1 MAPLGAEVFM
11 RRFLTDLFVDVRD
24 RDDVE
29 SVARTLRTVMLA
41 LSLAVWSPVFAPLY
55 LWAGAKWS
63 AVLIAAAGL
72 ACLLLLFALRWG
84 VPHGLIVQLLVGVLF
99 AAIGIVA
106 LLTGGIAAPVMA
118 WLCVVPIFAVVLGG
132 PASGIVWMLAAIATA
147 VVLFA
152 VDQAG
157 VTFTSEA
164 KETGQQWLHVASLC
178 GIVGCATLL
187 TWIFL
192 RSEREARTDV
202 ERARHT
208 ADIANRAK
216 SDFLAKM
223 THEIRTPMNG
233 VIGMA
238 QLALSTELTPQQRDY
253 IEAAK
258 ESAEALLVVVND
270 ILEFARMEAGRMELR
285 VQAFHIRDLVR
296 RTTTLLAVRADPQ
309 KLSISWEVDENVPHI
324 VIADMGRLRQV
335 LINLVGNAIKFTPAG
350 EVAARI
356 ALAGDQRASA
366 SVLSQA
372 EAASKYGA
380 STSAASRTRAPETV
394 WLLLEVRDT
403 GVGIPEDQQ
412 ERIFKE
418 FEQVDQS
425 TQRMFGGTGLGL
437 SITRGLVALMGGRI
451 ELESRLNLGSTFRV
465 TLPVAIGT
473 EADLVL
479 DDSSC
484 VALAGAEAEEEEL
497 HGLCVL
503 VVDDNLTNQVLIRGL
518 LLRQGC
524 EVTIAERGESAL
536 ERIAGGQFDLVFM
549 DVEMPG
555 MDGFET
561 ARRIREQERGTD
573 HLPIFALTAHAE
585 ADCAANCLAAGMDGF
600 LTKPLQMP
608 EVLSILQR
616 IRLSKE
622 KDAKRSA
629 ASSSAANS

>member
-1 MAPLGAEVFM
+1 M
-11 RRFLTDLFVDVRD
+11 RQFLTDLFVDARA
-24 RDDVE
+24 RDDAAT
-29 SVARTLRTVMLA
+29 VARTLRTVMVA
-41 LSLAVWSPVFAPLY
+41 LSLAVWSPVFAPIY

-63 AVLIAAAGL
+63 AVLIVAAGL
-72 ACLLLLFALRWG
+72 LCLLLLFALRWR
-84 VPHGLIVQLLVGVLF
+84 VPHELIVQLLVGVLF
-99 AAIGIVA
+99 AVIVSVA

-118 WLCVVPIFAVVLGG
+118 WLCVIPIFAVVLGG
-132 PASGIVWMLAAIATA
+132 HASGIVWMLAAIATA
-147 VVLFA
+147 VALFA

-192 RSEREARTDV
+192 RSEREARADV

-238 QLALSTELTPQQRDY
+238 QLALTTELTPQQRDY

-270 ILEFARMEAGRMELR
+270 ILEFARMEAGRMALR
-285 VQAFHIRDLVR
+285 VQAFRVRDLVR
-296 RTTTLLAVRADPQ
+296 RTMTLLAVRADPE
-309 KLSISWEVDENVPHI
+309 KLAIAWEIDDDVPDI

-350 EVAARI
+350 EVTTRL
-356 ALAGDQRASA
+356 ALAADERPVAST
-366 SVLSQA
+366 VLKA
-372 EAASKYGA
+372 DAASKYGT
-380 STSAASRTRAPETV
+380 STPAGDRTRAPETV

-403 GVGIPEDQQ
+403 GVGIPQDQQ
-412 ERIFKE
+412 ERIFEE
-418 FEQVDQS
+418 FEQVDGS
-425 TQRMFGGTGLGL
+425 MQRMFGGTGLGL

-451 ELESRLNLGSTFRV
+451 ELESRLNIGSTFRV
-465 TLPVAIGT
+465 TLPVAVGT

-484 VALAGAEAEEEEL
+484 VALAGAESDDEVL
-497 HGLCVL
+497 HGLRVL

-518 LLRQGC
+518 LLRHGC
-524 EVTIAERGESAL
+524 EVTIAERGEAAL
-536 ERIAGGQFDLVFM
+536 ERVAGGQFDLVFL
-549 DVEMPG
+549 DIEMPG

-561 ARRIREQERGTD
+561 ARRIREQERGMD
-573 HLPIFALTAHAE
+573 HIPIFALTAHAE
-585 ADCAANCLAAGMDGF
+585 PDCASRCLAAGMDGF

-616 IRLSKE
+616 IRLSRDDGQPQACT
-622 KDAKRSA
+622 DAGDSRR
-629 ASSSAANS
+629 